1 MKPIAS
7 NTTLN
12 HRRTSIVLSLLVMI
26 SLASFSA
33 ANPKIEKQS
42 FTSNNK
48 KRTFYLFVPELTKP
62 AEPVPLLL
70 VFHGSGRNG
79 LSLVEKWQDLAA
91 REGFIVAGL
100 DARDSSQ
107 WSMTDDNP
115 GVLRDLVET
124 LRSKYS
130 INSRRIYLFGHSGG
144 AVFSIDVAMVESEY
158 FAAAAVH
165 AGSWREKDEFGIM
178 QSARRKIPVA
188 ILVGTKDPFFSVA
201 SARATR
207 DALIA
212 KGFPAQVTE
221 MPGHDHWYYDLAPK
235 INEAAWDF
243 LKQYELPS
251 EPHYAEFVE
260 AAKAADA
267 NKLIAEINLLQGR
280 LMELVKQAN
289 LLESQISGKDLT
301 RDAAE
306 LQKLAM
312 QEGELLTDA
321 SALAKAAAEKA
332 QRAAQMKIGERN
344 SQYLQASSRYYQ
356 KFGELLNAQREA
368 AEVLLTTDSAK
379 VVAAKRT
386 EAMRQVEQLQSEVN
400 DLRAKLEKAM
410 P

>member
-7 NTTLN
+7 NISPHN
-12 HRRTSIVLSLLVMI
+12 RRTSIVLSLLVVM
-26 SLASFSA
+26 SFASVSA

-48 KRTFYLFVPELTKP
+48 KRTFYLFVPELSKP

-79 LSLVEKWQDLAA
+79 LSLVEKWRDLAA

-100 DARDSSQ
+100 DAHDSSH
-107 WSMTDDNP
+107 WSTTDDNP
-115 GVLRDLVET
+115 VVLRDLVET
-124 LRSKYS
+124 LKSKYA
-130 INSRRIYLFGHSGG
+130 IDSRRIYLFGHSAG
-144 AVFSIDVAMVESEY
+144 AVFAIDVAMVESEY

-165 AGSWREKDEFGIM
+165 AGSWRERDEFEIM
-178 QSARRKIPVA
+178 QSARRKTPIA
-188 ILVGTKDPFFSVA
+188 IWVGTKDPFFSVA

-235 INEAAWDF
+235 INEAAWEF
-243 LKQYELPS
+243 LKQYELPT
-251 EPHYAEFVE
+251 EPRYAEFVE
-260 AAKAADA
+260 AARAADA

-321 SALAKAAAEKA
+321 SALAKAAAGKA

-344 SQYLQASSRYYQ
+344 SQYLQASSYYQ
-356 KFGELLNAQREA
+356 KFGELLDAQREA

-379 VVAAKRT
+379 IVVTKRT
-386 EAMRQVEQLQSEVN
+386 EAMRKVEQLQSEVN
-400 DLRAKLEKAM
+400 DLRAKVERAM